1 MDNDNNITNSISNT
15 IYGTQ
20 DVSSISTDSISD
32 SGSLWDK
39 IANISWTTWLLIII
53 ILAFL
58 GFNIF
63 SYLAQGT
70 REVTDIFKPVVDKI
84 AGLFGVVTSQ
94 VIDVSA
100 EGAKGVVDT
109 TSSVSQKA
117 IGVTAG
123 AIDTGLTAV
132 QDITPQG
139 VDAKGSMKGQQL
151 GQEDIMRA
159 NALNKALNVSA
170 NKKASNRD
178 YEPDDAMSS
187 IQSGPQKAG
196 WCYIGEERGYRTCAE
211 VGVND
216 TCMSGDIFPSQE
228 ICINPRLRA

>member
-1 MDNDNNITNSISNT
+1 MDNENQITKSISNT
-15 IYGTQ
+15 IYGTA
-20 DVSSISTDSISD
+20 DVSSIPMDVTE
-32 SGSLWDK
+32 SGGVLDK
-39 IANISWTTWLLIII
+39 IKNISWMTWVLIIF

-70 REVTDIFKPVVDKI
+70 KEVTNIFSPIVDNVTK
-84 AGLFGVVTSQ
+84 LFGGVTTQ
-94 VIDVSA
+94 VIDVGA
-100 EGAKGVVDT
+100 EGAKGVVT
-109 TSSVSQKA
+109 TASNVSQAA
-117 IGVTAG
+117 IGTTANVVNK
-123 AIDTGLTAV
+123 GLTTV

-139 VDAKGSMKGQQL
+139 AAAKGTVKGEQIQ
-151 GQEDIMRA
+151 QEDIARA
-159 NALNKALNVSA
+159 NALNKALNRSV
-170 NKKASNRD
+170 NQTASKND
-178 YEPDDAMSS
+178 YQPDDAMSS

-216 TCMSGDIFPSQE
+216 TCMSGDIFPNQE